1 MEILFMVFMVIV
13 SIMALFAVMVVFRDI
28 VREILE
34 GRREKRNANKSE
46 ETEVAEAKEA
56 PVEEP
61 VVEEAPVEEAPA
73 AADDSYESLFKE
85 VLREFLFEKRESR
98 LAASAATEPTPV
110 VEEPVE
116 EPVVEEPVVE
126 EPVVEEPVVEEAPVE
141 EAPAAQPTESPL
153 EAFFRSVLVDYLN
166 SKDQKSAATE
176 PAPAP
181 VVEEPVV
188 AAAPAVEEAPVEEAP
203 AVEETVE
210 EADGTISFST
220 NTQQT
225 LEQKYLA
232 LTNEQ
237 KEWYD
242 EIVKYASNVE
252 GSKHFKNI
260 RYEEYK
266 VGKNRLVRLLI
277 KRGTIHC
284 EFLLQNSDFKNY
296 ISENKIAVKQ
306 SATTILVES
315 AATLGAVKNS
325 IDIAVAA
332 IAEEKEYKKK
342 LAREKRKA
350 RAAGETPVGV

>member
-13 SIMALFAVMVVFRDI
+13 SIMALFAVMVVFRDV

-34 GRREKRNANKSE
+34 GRREKRNANKTE
-46 ETEVAEAKEA
+46 ETEVCEA
-56 PVEEP
+56 PA
-61 VVEEAPVEEAPA
+61 EEAPVEEAPVEA
-73 AADDSYESLFKE
+73 STEDSYEALFKD
-85 VLREFLFEKRESR
+85 VLREFILDKRESR
-98 LAASAATEPTPV
+98 LAASA
-110 VEEPVE
+110 VEEVVE

-126 EPVVEEPVVEEAPVE
+126 EPVVEEPVEEPAVEETVE
-141 EAPAAQPTESPL
+141 EAPAAQPAESPL
-153 EAFFRSVLVDYLN
+153 EAFFRSVMVDYLK
-166 SKDQKSAATE
+166 SKDQQATE

-188 AAAPAVEEAPVEEAP
+188 AAVEEPVEEAPVEEAP
-203 AVEETVE
+203 TEETVE

-232 LTNEQ
+232 LSGEQ
-237 KEWYD
+237 KSWYD
-242 EIVKYASNVE
+242 EIIKYASNVE
-252 GSKHFKNI
+252 GSKRFKNA

-306 SATTILVES
+306 SATTIIVDS
-315 AATLGAVKNS
+315 AATVDAVKSS

-342 LAREKRKA
+342 LARERRKA
-350 RAAGETPVGV
+350 RAQGETPVGV